1 MGKELIASIWIPLI
15 VTGFT
20 LHLPFVEVQV
30 PSYRASGRMA
40 EPRCPISVRKTVEA
54 FDGGMG
60 KGAFSRYKK
69 AYFVT
74 SEKIATVHA
83 PPGVQIPCLPLRK
96 ASV

>member
-15 VTGFT
+15 ITGFT
-20 LHLPFVEVQV
+20 LHLPFAEVQV

-60 KGAFSRYKK
+60 KEESSVYKK
-69 AYFVT
+69 AYVVL
-74 SEKIATVHA
+74 SERIAAVHA
-83 PPGVQIPCLPLRK
+83 PPGTQIPCLPLRK